1 MNEYFQPGSVP
12 APSASGSSAV
22 IRQEFASIA
31 AGFDKLPVLAGHANE
46 LISVDATGSTLV
58 ATNVLLSTFVTL
70 AGVQTLTNKTIS
82 WAANTFPGFD
92 ANDTE
97 AVLTIDNGGTG
108 ASDLAGAQ
116 AALGIDL
123 KAPINNP
130 SFTGAPTAPTP
141 VVGDNSVRVATT
153 QFVAETVTAIGAF
166 SPSNLTPLMNGV
178 ASPGNGTLGS
188 RDNHVH
194 PVDTSRAPL
203 ASPSFTGTP
212 VAPTA
217 TTGDNT
223 TQVATTAFVNA
234 EIDNDRPYSNTN
246 PLANGTAAQGVSSR
260 VSRQDHV
267 HPTDTTRA
275 PLASPTFTGVPAAPT
290 PSTATNS
297 TQLATTAFVQSL
309 LAQQPA
315 AGMQPSNTNPLMNG
329 TAAPGTGVEGSR
341 YDHVHPTDTSRAP
354 SAASTAT
361 GTSFTPA
368 GNIAATNVQ
377 AALAELDSEKAPSAA
392 STATGTSFTP
402 AGNIAATNVQAALAE
417 LDSEKFPK
425 TGGDISGTVTL
436 TSGSFGVNNGTVSA
450 TSVAT
455 GKTINMG
462 GASADGNCF
471 IGTSSG
477 YLEIASLGFLLP
489 NVSSTANA
497 ANMHRAGGEGGLVYE
512 STSSVKFKTNIEP
525 LTFENFDQLR
535 PVVFDS
541 THKADEGKH
550 FIGFIAEELATL
562 DERLGDG
569 DSYYDYRALIAIL
582 VAEVQ
587 NLRQRVS
594 VLEAAT
600 IRVSNQ

>member
-377 AALAELDSEKAPSAA
+377 AALAELDSEK
-392 STATGTSFTP
+392 
-402 AGNIAATNVQAALAE
+402 
-417 LDSEKFPK
+417 FPK
-425 TGGDISGTVTL
+425 TGGDISGTVAL

-462 GASADGNCF
+462 GASAGGNCF
-471 IGTSSG
+471 IATSSG
-477 YLEIASLGFLLP
+477 YLEIASSGFLLP
-489 NVSSTANA
+489 NVANTANA

>member
-246 PLANGTAAQGVSSR
+246 PLINGTAAQGVSSR

-377 AALAELDSEKAPSAA
+377 AALAELDSEK
-392 STATGTSFTP
+392 
-402 AGNIAATNVQAALAE
+402 
-417 LDSEKFPK
+417 FPK
-425 TGGDISGTVTL
+425 TGGDISGTVAL

-462 GASADGNCF
+462 GASAGGNCF

-477 YLEIASLGFLLP
+477 YLEIASSGFLLP

>member
-377 AALAELDSEKAPSAA
+377 AALAELDSEK
-392 STATGTSFTP
+392 
-402 AGNIAATNVQAALAE
+402 
-417 LDSEKFPK
+417 FPK
-425 TGGDISGTVTL
+425 TGGDISGTVAL

-462 GASADGNCF
+462 GASAGGNCF

-477 YLEIASLGFLLP
+477 YLEIASSGFLLP

>member
-246 PLANGTAAQGVSSR
+246 PLINGTAAQGVSSR

-329 TAAPGTGVEGSR
+329 TAAPGNGVEGSR

-377 AALAELDSEKAPSAA
+377 AALAELDSEK
-392 STATGTSFTP
+392 
-402 AGNIAATNVQAALAE
+402 
-417 LDSEKFPK
+417 FPK
-425 TGGDISGTVTL
+425 TGGDISGTVAL

-462 GASADGNCF
+462 GASAGGNCF

-477 YLEIASLGFLLP
+477 YLEIASSGFLLP

>member
-377 AALAELDSEKAPSAA
+377 AALAELDSEK
-392 STATGTSFTP
+392 
-402 AGNIAATNVQAALAE
+402 
-417 LDSEKFPK
+417 FPK
-425 TGGDISGTVTL
+425 TGGDISGTVAL

-462 GASADGNCF
+462 GASAGGNCF

-477 YLEIASLGFLLP
+477 YLEIASSGFLLP
-489 NVSSTANA
+489 NVANTANA

>member
-246 PLANGTAAQGVSSR
+246 PLINGTAAQGVSSR

-377 AALAELDSEKAPSAA
+377 AALAELDSEK
-392 STATGTSFTP
+392 
-402 AGNIAATNVQAALAE
+402 
-417 LDSEKFPK
+417 FPK
-425 TGGDISGTVTL
+425 TGGDISGTVAL

-462 GASADGNCF
+462 GASAGGNCF
-471 IGTSSG
+471 IATSSG
-477 YLEIASLGFLLP
+477 YLEIASSGFLLP
-489 NVSSTANA
+489 NVANTANA

>member
-377 AALAELDSEKAPSAA
+377 AALAELDSEK
-392 STATGTSFTP
+392 
-402 AGNIAATNVQAALAE
+402 
-417 LDSEKFPK
+417 FPK
-425 TGGDISGTVTL
+425 TGGDISGTVAL

-462 GASADGNCF
+462 GESAGGNCF

-477 YLEIASLGFLLP
+477 YLEIASSGFLLP

>member
-246 PLANGTAAQGVSSR
+246 PLINGTAAQGVSSR

-377 AALAELDSEKAPSAA
+377 AALAELDSEK
-392 STATGTSFTP
+392 
-402 AGNIAATNVQAALAE
+402 
-417 LDSEKFPK
+417 FPK
-425 TGGDISGTVTL
+425 TGGDISGTVAL

-462 GASADGNCF
+462 GASAAGNCF

-477 YLEIASLGFLLP
+477 YLEIASSGFLLP

>member
-377 AALAELDSEKAPSAA
+377 AALAELDSEK
-392 STATGTSFTP
+392 
-402 AGNIAATNVQAALAE
+402 
-417 LDSEKFPK
+417 FPK
-425 TGGDISGTVTL
+425 TGGDISGTVAL

-462 GASADGNCF
+462 GASAGGNCF
-471 IGTSSG
+471 IATSSG
-477 YLEIASLGFLLP
+477 YLEIASSGFLLP

-497 ANMHRAGGEGGLVYE
+497 ANMHRAGGEGGLIYE

-600 IRVSNQ
+600 IRVSKYVAPHR

>member
-246 PLANGTAAQGVSSR
+246 PLINGTAAQGVSSR

-377 AALAELDSEKAPSAA
+377 AALAELDSEK
-392 STATGTSFTP
+392 
-402 AGNIAATNVQAALAE
+402 
-417 LDSEKFPK
+417 FPK
-425 TGGDISGTVTL
+425 TGGGISGTVAL
-436 TSGSFGVNNGTVSA
+436 TSGSFDVNNGTVSA

-477 YLEIASLGFLLP
+477 YLEIASSGFLLP

>member
-377 AALAELDSEKAPSAA
+377 AALAELDSEK
-392 STATGTSFTP
+392 
-402 AGNIAATNVQAALAE
+402 
-417 LDSEKFPK
+417 FPK
-425 TGGDISGTVTL
+425 TGGDISGTVAL

-462 GASADGNCF
+462 GESAGGNCF

-477 YLEIASLGFLLP
+477 YLEIASSGFLLP
-489 NVSSTANA
+489 NVSNTANA
-497 ANMHRAGGEGGLVYE
+497 ANMHRAGGEGGLIYE